1 MKRGPNKARPMIVNN
16 RIAGTRITAWDI
28 LCYLETWWS
37 CPEIATALY
46 LSAAQVVAVTQYIE
60 AHKEDL
66 LVVHR
71 HIEER
76 KARGNPPAITAKL
89 AKSRTKLQEWL
100 KQPHETKT

>member
-37 CPEIATALY
+37 CPGIATALY

-60 AHKEDL
+60 AHKEEL

-76 KARGNPPAITAKL
+76 KSRGNPPAITAKL
-89 AKSRTKLQEWL
+89 AKSRTKLQEWW
-100 KQPHETKT
+100 KQHHETKT